1 MHRKKNAMEYNTE
14 DSYQVIATNIK
25 WDSHARSAAAKRL
38 NQDDLPEQMSLDI
51 PAGVLGEIKKKPS
64 EESSIIEQFV
74 YNLLYRKFGRE
85 VNYCQIW
92 LPL

>member
-1 MHRKKNAMEYNTE
+1 MHRKKNAMEYNIE

-51 PAGVLGEIKKKPS
+51 PAGVSTTCSTG
-64 EESSIIEQFV
+64 SSAEKSTTARSGCRF
-74 YNLLYRKFGRE
+74 E
-85 VNYCQIW
+85 MVNKSLAFWYDA
-92 LPL
+92 